1 MAIKLP
7 PKVHNETI
15 PKCRYA
21 EKPCATSIFTKRKRL
36 IVSIPMVSK
45 LSTLFGGDEGDRT
58 LDLLNAIQTRSQLRY
73 APEFTKI
80 LYYRPPEI
88 SRAYPVEYVKSFS
101 GLLISLTNL
110 QEKALKLK
118 IKCDKMAVVVF
129 INRKESSKW
138 KLQQKK
144 ALI

>member
-1 MAIKLP
+1 MLTLLLTFF
-7 PKVHNETI
+7 HNQS
-15 PKCRYA
+15 KSR
-21 EKPCATSIFTKRKRL
+21 KTKSTENR
-36 IVSIPMVSK
+36 MVSV
-45 LSTLFGGDEGDRT
+45 LFGGGDEGDRT

-118 IKCDKMAVVVF
+118 IKCDKMAVIVL